1 MTRKKRRHLR
11 RQLQNEGARRREIG
25 ESKDQVNWKEKK
37 KRGKLYRLNKPLEQE
52 YRIISV

>member
-11 RQLQNEGARRREIG
+11 RQLQNEGARRRGIG

-37 KRGKLYRLNKPLEQE
+37 KKEVSYIG
-52 YRIISV
+52 